1 MTDDREQRD
10 AAAQI
15 EQQYVAEH
23 AETEQL
29 LEGLDEDSAD
39 GGQSA
44 EQVEGVAQG
53 QRTADEVEEM
63 SRKDR

>member
-1 MTDDREQRD
+1 MTDDRGQRD

-23 AETEQL
+23 TETEQL
-29 LEGLDEDSAD
+29 VEGLDEDSAD

-63 SRKDR
+63 GRKDR